1 MSVYEERFYLSK
13 DGLRLFYRDYPNP
26 SSKTPVLCIPGL
38 TRNARDFDFI
48 AGHIART
55 RRVLATDLRGR
66 GRSAYDPDNRNYS
79 VPVETGDVFQ
89 LLSTI
94 GAPQVVVLGTSRG
107 GVIAMTMASFVPS
120 TVKAAILNDMGAL
133 LDAKGLER
141 IYAVMRT
148 PPNYAS
154 WDDAAVALK
163 RNNERQISNVG
174 DERWLQFARA
184 LYREDNGRIV
194 GDYDPQFPQAILE
207 GRGTNPRTDA
217 GAADLW
223 KWFGALRDKPTLVLR
238 GENSELLS
246 AETVAEMKA
255 KKTDLVAVSV
265 KDRGHVPFLDEPEAV
280 AAIDTFLSAID

>member
-1 MSVYEERFYLSK
+1 MNAYEERLYLSK
-13 DGLRLFYRDYPNP
+13 DGLRLYYRDYPNP
-26 SSKTPVLCIPGL
+26 SPKTPVLCVPGL
-38 TRNARDFDFI
+38 TRNVRDFDFI
-48 AGHIART
+48 AARIART

-79 VPVETGDVFQ
+79 VPVETGDVLQ
-89 LLSTI
+89 LLS
-94 GAPQVVVLGTSRG
+94 GLGLPQVVVLGTSRG
-107 GVIAMTMASFVPS
+107 GVIAMTMASFAPA

-148 PPNYAS
+148 PPDHAT
-154 WDDAAVALK
+154 WDDAATALK
-163 RNNERQISNVG
+163 RNNERQFPDVS
-174 DERWLQFARA
+174 DERWRQFAQA

-194 GDYDPQFPQAILE
+194 GDYDPSFPQAILE

-223 KWFGALRDKPTLVLR
+223 KWFGALRNKPTLVLR

-246 AETVAEMKA
+246 AETVAAMKA
-255 KKTDLVAVSV
+255 QKSDLVTVSV

-280 AAIDTFLSAID
+280 AAIDAFLSGID